1 MTTLTTKKT
10 SNSKKVKIKRHLQ
23 LYSLAAVPVFLLI
36 LFHYIPL
43 AGIVLAFKRYRYDLG
58 ITGSQWVG
66 LRNFELFFKSGDFA
80 RLTRNTIGLNAIFIG
95 LIIICSVALAVVLY
109 RINSRKATKVYQT
122 VLITPHFVSWVIAAY
137 IIYAFLNP
145 EYGIMNN
152 FLKSVGM
159 APVSWYA
166 APKAWPVILAICYVW
181 KHIGL
186 DCVIYYAALMGM
198 DSSLI
203 EAAAVDGANRWQ
215 QTRNVIIPQLTTLIV
230 IQTILKIGGIFRAD
244 FGMFYQLTRNVGELY
259 STTDVIDTYIFR
271 TVTGEN
277 SANTNLSA
285 GTAVGLFQ
293 SFVGFCLVLFT
304 NWASKKFDEDYGLF

>member
-1 MTTLTTKKT
+1 MTTKTTRKT

-43 AGIVLAFKRYRYDLG
+43 AGIVLAFKNYRYDLG
-58 ITGSQWVG
+58 ITGSPWVG
-66 LRNFELFFKSGDFA
+66 FKNFEFFFKTDIFV
-80 RLTRNTIGLNAIFIG
+80 RITRNTLLLNAMFIS

-145 EYGIMNN
+145 TYGILNN
-152 FLKSVGM
+152 FFKDVGI
-159 APVSWYA
+159 ATVDWYA
-166 APKAWPVILAICYVW
+166 APKAWPAILAVCYVW

-203 EAAAVDGANRWQ
+203 EAASVDGATRWQ
-215 QTRNVIIPQLTTLIV
+215 QTRHVIIPQLTVLIV
-230 IQTILKIGGIFRAD
+230 IQTILKIGGIFRSD
-244 FGMFYQLTRNVGELY
+244 FGMFYQLTRDVGELY
-259 STTDVIDTYIFR
+259 VTTDVIDTYIFR
-271 TVTGEN
+271 TMRVVGN
-277 SANTNLSA
+277 MSM
-285 GTAVGLFQ
+285 GTAVGLLQ

>member
-23 LYSLAAVPVFLLI
+23 LYSLAALPVLL
-36 LFHYIPL
+36 LLVFNYLPL
-43 AGIVLAFKRYRYDLG
+43 VGIVLSFKRYRYDLG
-58 ITGSQWVG
+58 VFDSPWAG
-66 LRNFELFFKSGDFA
+66 LKNFEFFFKSGVFV
-80 RLTRNTIGLNAIFIG
+80 RITRNTLLLNAMFIA

-109 RINSRKATKVYQT
+109 RVNSRKATKVYQT
-122 VLITPHFVSWVIAAY
+122 ILITPHFISWVVAAY

-145 EYGIMNN
+145 SFGILNM
-152 FLKSVGM
+152 FLAKFGI
-159 APVSWYA
+159 AKIEWYMTA
-166 APKAWPVILAICYVW
+166 NAWPAILAICYVW

-203 EAAAVDGANRWQ
+203 EAASVDGANRWQ
-215 QTRNVIIPQLTTLIV
+215 QTRHVIIPQLTVLIV

-244 FGMFYQLTRNVGELY
+244 FGMFYQLTRNVGDLY

-271 TVTGEN
+271 TLQSDN
-277 SANTNLSA
+277 SDMGM
-285 GTAVGLFQ
+285 GTAVGLLQ
-293 SFVGFCLVLFT
+293 SCVGLCLVLFT